1 MTKSAPKATLR
12 DEATLMEETVNEG
25 RQDVI
30 ARRILSLGDF
40 KVRLTIK
47 SDSYQFQSFAR
58 AEVWNPATL
67 SWNQVHSLHYTEMTT
82 PEGLCHYPN
91 KSGLKITH
99 FTRDFDRLLTMV
111 KQIIL

>member
-1 MTKSAPKATLR
+1 MTKSTNTAKAVL
-12 DEATLMEETVNEG
+12 LEETINEG
-25 RQDVI
+25 RQDVT

-47 SDSYQFQSFAR
+47 SDSYKFQSFAS
-58 AEVWNPATL
+58 AEVWNPATM
-67 SWNQVHSLHYTEMTT
+67 SWSQVHSIHYAEMAT
-82 PEGLCHYPN
+82 PEGLYYHPN
-91 KSGLKITH
+91 KSGLKITP

>member
-1 MTKSAPKATLR
+1 MTKSAIKPVL
-12 DEATLMEETVNEG
+12 LEETVNAG

-40 KVRLTIK
+40 RVRLTIK

-67 SWNQVHSLHYTEMTT
+67 SWNQVHSIHYSEMTT
-82 PEGLCHYPN
+82 PEGLVYYPN
-91 KSGLKITH
+91 KQGLKVDN
-99 FTRDFDRLLTMV
+99 FVLDFNRLLKMTQ
-111 KQIIL
+111 QIIL

>member
-1 MTKSAPKATLR
+1 MTKSANPPKAVL
-12 DEATLMEETVNEG
+12 LEETINEG
-25 RQDVI
+25 RQDVT
-30 ARRILSLGDF
+30 ARRVLSLGDF

-67 SWNQVHSLHYTEMTT
+67 SWNQVHSIHYAEMAT
-82 PEGLCHYPN
+82 PEGLCYHPN

>member
-1 MTKSAPKATLR
+1 MTKSAPKATPN
-12 DEATLMEETVNEG
+12 ATLLEETINEG
-25 RQDVI
+25 RQDVT

-47 SDSYQFQSFAR
+47 SDSYKFQSFAR

-67 SWNQVHSLHYTEMTT
+67 SWNQDHSIHYAEMTT
-82 PEGLCHYPN
+82 PEGLSYYPN
-91 KSGLKITH
+91 KSGLKITP

-111 KQIIL
+111 KQILL

>member
-1 MTKSAPKATLR
+1 MTKTAPKTAPKTNL
-12 DEATLMEETVNEG
+12 LEETINQG
-25 RQDVI
+25 RQDVT
-30 ARRILSLGDF
+30 ARRVLSLGDF

-47 SDSYQFQSFAR
+47 SDSYKFQSFAR

-67 SWNQVHSLHYTEMTT
+67 SWNQVHSIHYAEMAT
-82 PEGLCHYPN
+82 PEGLCYHPN

>member
-1 MTKSAPKATLR
+1 MTKSANTTKAVIL
-12 DEATLMEETVNEG
+12 EETINEG
-25 RQDVI
+25 RQDVT
-30 ARRILSLGDF
+30 ARRVLSLGDF

-67 SWNQVHSLHYTEMTT
+67 SWNQVHSIHYAEMAT
-82 PEGLCHYPN
+82 PEGLCYHPN
-91 KSGLKITH
+91 KSGLNITH